1 VADDLTMSLWRD
13 HARLHSPAQTQARLE
28 EYSRVL
34 KRSLAAEARVKEL
47 EAELDGLRSHHQWLA
62 GERNRIMADNLRRHQ
77 QGKIRE
83 RWLIATNRRLDNDSS
98 STLHC
103 RDATSPPH
111 LAEPTTVRGRYI
123 NGRIRE
129 AGPGSYIGLALC
141 GEPLLAD
148 HLWVTADHALK
159 AAYRNPN
166 SRYELCGMC
175 SYLAGTPTIEAA
187 WEACRAR

>member
-1 VADDLTMSLWRD
+1 MTDDVTLSLWRD
-13 HARLHSPAQTQARLE
+13 HARLNSPAQSPARIE
-28 EYSRVL
+28 GYSRVL
-34 KRSLAAEARVKEL
+34 KRCHAAEARVKEL
-47 EAELDGLRSHHQWLA
+47 EDEVDRLRSHDQWLA
-62 GERNRIMADNLRRHQ
+62 GERDRIIADNLRRGQ

-83 RWLIATNRRLDNDSS
+83 SWMIATNQRLDDDWPGA
-98 STLHC
+98 LHC
-103 RDATSPPH
+103 RDPHTQPH
-111 LAEPTTVRGRYI
+111 LAPPTTVRGRYI

-148 HLWVTADHALK
+148 HLWVTANHCLK
-159 AAYRNPN
+159 AASRNPN